1 MNAGTDWGV
10 LFMDIGFG
18 VGVLLAGIGFMVA
31 MLAVSR
37 TLARVNLT
45 LDEVDRQLVGL
56 GTPVAET
63 LNHVESIAGSAEET
77 LGKLGNAVASLEGA
91 AGTVSSTTTL
101 TREAI
106 APTIVNLGAT
116 LAGLSAGLRRL
127 VTGKDSSGQ
136 S

>member
-18 VGVLLAGIGFMVA
+18 VGVLLAGIGFMMA
-31 MLAVSR
+31 MLAVAR
-37 TLARVNLT
+37 TLARVNVT

-63 LNHVESIAGSAEET
+63 LNHVESIAGSAEVT
-77 LGKLGNAVASLEGA
+77 LEKLGNAVASIEGA

>member
-10 LFMDIGFG
+10 IFMDVAFG
-18 VGVLLAGIGFMVA
+18 AGVLLAGAGFMIA

-56 GTPVAET
+56 GAPVTET
-63 LNHVESIAGSAEET
+63 LNHVESIAGAADET
-77 LGKLGNAVASLEGA
+77 LGKLGKAVASLEGA
-91 AGTVSSTTTL
+91 AGSVSSTTTL
-101 TREAI
+101 AKEAI
-106 APTIVNLGAT
+106 APAILNIGAT
-116 LAGLSAGLRRL
+116 LTGLSAGLRRL

>member
-1 MNAGTDWGV
+1 LNAGTDWGV
-10 LFMDIGFG
+10 IFMDVAFG
-18 VGVLLAGIGFMVA
+18 AGVLLAGAGFMVA
-31 MLAVSR
+31 MIAVAK

-56 GTPVAET
+56 GTPVTET
-63 LNHVESIAGSAEET
+63 LIHVESIAGNADET
-77 LGKLGNAVASLEGA
+77 LERLGKAVASIEGV

-101 TREAI
+101 TKEAI
-106 APTIVNLGAT
+106 APAIVNIGAT
-116 LAGLSAGLRRL
+116 LTGLSAGLRRL